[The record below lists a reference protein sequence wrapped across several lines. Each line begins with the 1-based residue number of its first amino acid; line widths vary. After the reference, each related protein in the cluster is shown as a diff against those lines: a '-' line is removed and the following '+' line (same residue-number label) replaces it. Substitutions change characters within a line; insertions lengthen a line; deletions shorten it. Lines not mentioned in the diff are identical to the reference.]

1 MKEIKFD
8 ITIVGA
14 GMTGLLAALSLSKTD
29 YRILIIDRNKYLNTK
44 NDNTDVRT
52 TAISQG
58 SKNFLSD
65 IGLWKN
71 INTEAEIIKRIKVYD
86 RSKINEINF
95 FNFKLTDPLGYIVKN
110 SLIKKEIIKKL
121 RLNGNINFMEE
132 ENIEEI
138 QNDLSHSYV
147 FVKNKIIKTKLVIA
161 ADGKFGKIR
170 EIYQT
175 KQFCK
180 EYNHSAIVIN
190 FNHTKNHMNT
200 AFEIFYKS
208 GPMAIL
214 PMKSKSPR
222 YFSSSL
228 IWTNKKDYTNSIYK
242 INEKL
247 RKEILQERL
256 RDFVGSILDIVDTKI
271 FNLSA
276 HINNNF
282 YDERLV
288 YIGDSAHSIHPI
300 AGQGWNLGVR
310 DVKNLLLSVKSADKL
325 GLDIGS
331 KKVCKDYHN
340 SSFYDAYALYQVT
353 DKLNT
358 IFLNNTYAAKKIR
371 NRGFNFIEK
380 NNNLKNYITNY
391 AMGL

>member
-121 RLNGNINFMEE
+121 RLNGNISFMEE

-214 PMKSKSPR
+214 PMKS
-222 YFSSSL
+222 
-228 IWTNKKDYTNSIYK
+228 N
-242 INEKL
+242 
-247 RKEILQERL
+247 
-256 RDFVGSILDIVDTKI
+256 LD
-271 FNLSA
+271 
-276 HINNNF
+276 
-282 YDERLV
+282 
-288 YIGDSAHSIHPI
+288 
-300 AGQGWNLGVR
+300 
-310 DVKNLLLSVKSADKL
+310 
-325 GLDIGS
+325 
-331 KKVCKDYHN
+331 
-340 SSFYDAYALYQVT
+340 
-353 DKLNT
+353 
-358 IFLNNTYAAKKIR
+358 
-371 NRGFNFIEK
+371 
-380 NNNLKNYITNY
+380 
-391 AMGL
+391 